1 MTQGEETMKAAVFR
15 GAGRIEVVKVPVPEV
30 GPDEVLV
37 QVHYCGICG
46 SDLEAYHTG
55 MYEPGLIIGHE
66 FAGEVVAIGERVEG
80 WAAGDRVTVNNV
92 IPCGQCGFCRREQ
105 ATLCENLLTPG
116 ITLNGGMAEYAVLPE
131 RALHAL
137 PESISTRHGALVE
150 PLAVA
155 VHGVQRSALR
165 PGERALVMGAG
176 PIGLLTIQCALVAG
190 ARAVYVSEV
199 DPGRADLALQLGA
212 SAVFDPATHNLAVE
226 LMARTEGEGPSVVY
240 VCTGA
245 AAALEEAVTLVCKGG
260 QILVLGL
267 GVEPLAA
274 DFLTV
279 VLHELDIKG
288 SYLGYEEFPVALQYL
303 AQGRVNVEK
312 LITHEIA
319 LDDVVAQGFQILEE
333 AGGGAV
339 KVLVKVFT

>member
-1 MTQGEETMKAAVFR
+1 MKAAVFR
-15 GAGRIEVVKVPVPEV
+15 GAGRIEVIEVPVPEV
-30 GPDEVLV
+30 GADEVLV

-66 FAGEVVAIGERVEG
+66 FAGEVVAVGERVDA
-80 WAAGDRVTVNNV
+80 WVAGDRVTVNNV
-92 IPCGQCGFCRREQ
+92 IPCGHCGFCCREQ
-105 ATLCENLLTPG
+105 VTLCENLLTPG
-116 ITLNGGMAEYAVLPE
+116 ITLNGGMAEYSVLPKRALHVLPE
-131 RALHAL
+131 G
-137 PESISTRHGALVE
+137 ITTRHGALVE
-150 PLAVA
+150 PLAVT
-155 VHGVQRSALR
+155 VHGVKRSALK

-176 PIGLLTIQCALVAG
+176 PIGLLTLQCAFVAG
-190 ARAVYVSEV
+190 AREVYVSEV
-199 DPGRADLALQLGA
+199 DPGRANLAVQLGA
-212 SAVFDPATHNLAVE
+212 SAVFDPTTQNLAVE

-245 AAALEEAVTLVCKGG
+245 AAALEDAVTLVCKGG
-260 QILVLGL
+260 RILVLGL

-274 DFLTV
+274 DFLTL

-288 SYLGYEEFPVALQYL
+288 SYLGYEEFSVALEYL

-319 LDDVVAQGFQILEE
+319 LDDVVAQGFQVLEE
-333 AGGGAV
+333 AGRGAV
-339 KVLVKVFT
+339 KVLVKTFA